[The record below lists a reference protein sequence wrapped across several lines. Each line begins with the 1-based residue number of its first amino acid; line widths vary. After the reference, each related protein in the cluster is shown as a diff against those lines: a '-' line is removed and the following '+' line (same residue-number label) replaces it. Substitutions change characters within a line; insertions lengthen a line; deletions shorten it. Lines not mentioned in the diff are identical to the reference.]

1 MEFFIRRYTKGMKG
15 SGTEDVWISS
25 EMPSTP
31 QFHQIAKSMGDGKY
45 NLCLRGKGIRGFRKL
60 DEIKIEE
67 IVPFDAEFINVRQ
80 KVDLSAL
87 SSEEILDVM
96 GSMISKAPNTPEGHK
111 AFMSDLKTFHSELSS
126 RRSYSA
132 DEPLVSAGFPIGSS
146 ISSFA
151 LGALTGGVV
160 IWLIQK
166 KSMDELKAQISSL
179 ETSVKEA
186 EEAIQQVKKK
196 ADNLENRPMS
206 VDQAFMNSFNN
217 LNGWRQ

>member
-1 MEFFIRRYTKGMKG
+1 MEFFIRRYSKGMKG
-15 SGTEDVWISS
+15 SGTEDIWVSN
-25 EMPSTP
+25 EMPSTS
-31 QFHQIAKSMGDGKY
+31 QFHAIAKETGFGKY

-60 DEIKIEE
+60 DDFVIEE
-67 IVPFDAEFINVRQ
+67 IVPFDAEFINVKQ
-80 KVDLSAL
+80 KVDLSSL

-96 GSMISKAPNTPEGHK
+96 GSMISKVPKSAEGT
-111 AFMSDLKTFHSELSS
+111 ASFMSDLQAFHSELSS
-126 RRSYSA
+126 RTIHRA
-132 DEPLVSAGFPIGSS
+132 EEPLVSAGFPIGSP
-146 ISSFA
+146 ITSFA

-179 ETSVKEA
+179 ESSVKEA
-186 EEAIQQVKKK
+186 EEAIKQVKKK
-196 ADNLENRPMS
+196 ADNLEQRPLS

>member
-1 MEFFIRRYTKGMKG
+1 M
-15 SGTEDVWISS
+15 
-25 EMPSTP
+25 
-31 QFHQIAKSMGDGKY
+31 
-45 NLCLRGKGIRGFRKL
+45 
-60 DEIKIEE
+60 
-67 IVPFDAEFINVRQ
+67 
-80 KVDLSAL
+80 SAL

-96 GSMISKAPNTPEGHK
+96 GSMISKAPKTPEGN
-111 AFMSDLKTFHSELSS
+111 ASFMNDLKTFHSELSS

-132 DEPLVSAGFPIGSS
+132 DEPLISAGFPIGPS

-166 KSMDELKAQISSL
+166 KSMDELKSQISSL

-186 EEAIQQVKKK
+186 EEAIKQVKKK
-196 ADNLENRPMS
+196 ADNSENRPMS

>member
-15 SGTEDVWISS
+15 SGTEDVWVSS

-67 IVPFDAEFINVRQ
+67 IVPFDAEFINVKQ

-96 GSMISKAPNTPEGHK
+96 GSMISKAPKTSEGHK
-111 AFMSDLKTFHSELSS
+111 LFMNDLKTFHSELSS
-126 RRSYSA
+126 RRKYSA
-132 DEPLVSAGFPIGSS
+132 EEPLVSAGFPIGSS

-166 KSMDELKAQISSL
+166 KSMDELKSQISSL
-179 ETSVKEA
+179 ENSVKDA
-186 EEAIQQVKKK
+186 EEAIKQVKKK

-206 VDQAFMNSFNN
+206 IDHAFLNSFNN
-217 LNGWRQ
+217 HNGWRQ